1 MNCIKTLITTF
12 AIIAV
17 PAVVWAQDGVAAAI
31 PAPEDAAVAAADTP
45 APDSIA
51 SQPKAR
57 KGLIGKVIDYFDKS
71 NDVDESKRFDI
82 SFIGGPHYSN
92 DTGFGLGAVASL
104 HYRPDMTDTVTPR
117 SIVSF
122 AADATT
128 KAHFML
134 KAEGYHIFRNDKS
147 RLIYDV
153 RFSYLQDKYWGIGY
167 DECSNDANETKYNY
181 MTFEANA
188 AYVFKLGSSM
198 YLGPMVSFDSYMS
211 RDVKRPDLFPYLEE
225 NVVRWGPG
233 VSLQFDARDNLTAPK
248 RGAYVR
254 LDFLYMP
261 KFIGNAEG
269 MTVTELTA
277 AGYFGLWR
285 DCTMA
290 VGGHARLTTGL
301 VPFNMMSTVG
311 GSHFMRGYFDGRYRD
326 RNEVDVCVE
335 LRQRVWRRS
344 GLVVWGG
351 MGMIFDKF
359 SNIDLGHLLPNYGLG
374 YRWEF
379 KHNVNIRLD
388 VGFGRNGER
397 NFIFSINEAF

>member
-17 PAVVWAQDGVAAAI
+17 PAGVRAQDNAAAAI
-31 PAPEDAAVAAADTP
+31 VAPEGAVSVAVDTLTCDSVAA
-45 APDSIA
+45 
-51 SQPKAR
+51 QPKER
-57 KGLIGKVIDYFDKS
+57 KGFFGKFIDYFDKS

-134 KAEGYHIFRNDKS
+134 KAEGYHIFRDDKS
-147 RLIYDV
+147 RLIYELGF
-153 RFSYLQDKYWGIGY
+153 RYLQDKYWGIGY
-167 DECSNDANETKYNY
+167 DACSNDDNETKYHY
-181 MTFEANA
+181 MTLEANA
-188 AYVFKLGSSM
+188 AYIFRLGRSM
-198 YLGPMVSFDSYMS
+198 FVGPMVSFDYYMS
-211 RDVKRPDLFPYLEE
+211 RDVKRPDLYPYLED
-225 NVVRWGPG
+225 NVARWGPG
-233 VSLQFDARDNLTAPK
+233 VSLQLDTRDNLTAPK

-254 LDFLYMP
+254 LDFRYMP
-261 KFIGNAEG
+261 KFIGNAGG

-277 AGYFGLWR
+277 AGYFGVWR

-290 VGGHARLTTGL
+290 VGGHTRLTMGL

-326 RNEVDVCVE
+326 CNEVDVCVE

-351 MGMIFDKF
+351 MGVIFDKF
-359 SNIDLGHLLPNYGLG
+359 SNIDFGHLLPNYGLG

-397 NFIFSINEAF
+397 NFIFNINEAF